1 MLTGLIFIL
10 FGILVALVPK
20 ILVAIVSSVLILI
33 GLVICAMSW
42 NGRRLR
48 RKSHSSI
55 VNWMFRF

>member
-1 MLTGLIFIL
+1 MLTGLILIL
-10 FGILVALVPK
+10 FGILVALVPQ

-48 RKSHSSI
+48 RESHSSI